1 MRFCSKIK
9 HMEENK
15 PLIKKAFV
23 VVGVFLGVAYLAT
36 LGVVSSMFDNKMLA
50 LKEENKLLSEKVEKL
65 AEGYA
70 ELREKPSE
78 VVRREV
84 VRETSQD
91 ELLTQAVA
99 KVAKSVV
106 SITVSKN
113 VPELEV
119 VYINPFGN
127 DPFFQDFGIRVP
139 QYQQKGT
146 TLKQVGAGT
155 GFVVSA
161 SGYIL
166 TNKHVIDDDPTA
178 TYTVLLSDGTQK
190 EAKLMYKDPEIDI
203 ALLKAE
209 PGKYAPI
216 VLGNSDQLKLGQSVF
231 AVGNALGEYSNS
243 VSVGIIS
250 GLNRDIEAFGG
261 NKTEKLKGVIQTDA
275 AINPG
280 NSGGPLVDF
289 SGRVVGVNVAMDKG
303 AENIGFAIPINAV
316 KSIINTQVK

>member
-1 MRFCSKIK
+1 MQ
-9 HMEENK
+9 ENK

-23 VVGVFLGVAYLAT
+23 VVSVSICVAYVA
-36 LGVVSSMFDNKMLA
+36 MLSA
-50 LKEENKLLSEKVEKL
+50 FSNILDKKLFVLQAENQLLTEKVEKL

-70 ELREKPSE
+70 ELQSKPTE
-78 VVRREV
+78 VIRREV

-91 ELLTQAVA
+91 ELLTQAVSR
-99 KVAKSVV
+99 VAKSVV
-106 SITVSKN
+106 SIAVSKN
-113 VPELEV
+113 VPQLEV

-127 DPFFQDFGIRVP
+127 DPFFQDFGVRIP
-139 QYQQKGT
+139 QYRQKGT
-146 TLKQVGAGT
+146 TLQQVGAGT

-161 SGYIL
+161 SGYII
-166 TNKHVIDDDPTA
+166 TNKHVIDDDPNA
-178 TYTVLLSDGTQK
+178 TYTVLFSDGTQK
-190 EAKLMYKDPEIDI
+190 EAKLMYKDPQIDI
-203 ALLKAE
+203 ALLKADGIGYT
-209 PGKYAPI
+209 PV
-216 VLGNSDQLKLGQSVF
+216 VLGNSNSLKLGQSVF
-231 AVGNALGEYSNS
+231 AVGNALGEYNNS

-303 AENIGFAIPINAV
+303 AENIGFAIPIDAV
-316 KSIINTQVK
+316 KSIISAQVK